1 MQFSRPHYVSFL
13 EVILQH
19 QVSMIFAKDRES
31 EREIC
36 ELWIGAPLLS
46 IINHDF
52 PASSTTCYGS
62 FIVCWRPL
70 LLNDWVDKK
79 CLLDGQLWPYSDTKW
94 RVGVSSSKKW
104 EAVVVPQWTGRDSPS
119 LPHFTA
125 IYGHNLWGLWHK
137 WHKFKWTQCSQS
149 AVSAGNI
156 LHRFPWQRR
165 RWRDRW
171 AQATGWSIDWNSYPL
186 DSGNCLT

>member
-1 MQFSRPHYVSFL
+1 MNWSSIIIHYY
-13 EVILQH
+13 
-19 QVSMIFAKDRES
+19 
-31 EREIC
+31 
-36 ELWIGAPLLS
+36 PLLT

-62 FIVCWRPL
+62 FIACWRPL